1 MSTTWQQAA
10 ALSALLAVTALVVSP
25 VFDNG
30 FVYDDTKVILKGTVI
45 HDPAN
50 LPAVFTQHAMFV
62 SSNDPGETSLD
73 TYRPMTLVSF
83 FWDSAISGR
92 DPFAYHLTNLVMH
105 LLCVSLVFFLLRVLL
120 GGHWGFAL
128 LGAAWFALSPHPNT
142 AQIWINGRSD
152 LFCTAYGLAGILVWR
167 RALDGD
173 TSTGK
178 AVGHGL
184 AALVF
189 LAGLLSK
196 ETLLFVLPMLWLWPE
211 RTGTLGPVERI
222 RRMLPLAAAGGAYL
236 VVRSF
241 VLGGMRAG
249 DGSSHLWTALTYLAP
264 LELEGIAGA
273 LGPRRLYLRFLYDE
287 FSRLSPFALTAIAL
301 VFVALI
307 VGVAR
312 IRRRAPIVAWGFL
325 WFVVALAPVAL
336 VAAILW
342 PGFGRYLYLPS
353 VGLAASLAAGARLA
367 WESFPRLRAVHALGA
382 AAYLAFLALNLH
394 SWVSDFKDIE
404 TLYGSTIRKNPEGAH
419 AYGWLGMA
427 YRDVGRAEDAI
438 GPLAKAREL
447 APNAP
452 AYTQHLLYALIATN
466 RETAALAL
474 AKECVSQHPEH
485 AEECHLYLYT
495 DAQLSRP
502 ADAINHLLD
511 CLRDDEEG
519 TRCYEAFTHAVNAHR
534 LGPVYRKLAEV
545 RLQDDDMAEVR
556 KRTEQVM
563 RAN

>member
-1 MSTTWQQAA
+1 VNTTWQQAA
-10 ALSALLAVTALVVSP
+10 ALFALLVVTALVVSP

-50 LPAVFTQHAMFV
+50 LPALFTQHAMFV
-62 SSNDPGETSLD
+62 SSDDPGETSLD

-105 LLCVSLVFFLLRVLL
+105 LLCVSLVFLLLRVLL

-152 LFCTAYGLAGILVWR
+152 LFCTAYGLAAILVWR

-173 TSTGK
+173 TSK
-178 AVGHGL
+178 QRAVGHVV
-184 AALVF
+184 AALLF

-211 RTGTLGPVERI
+211 SSGTFGPVERI

-236 VVRSF
+236 ALRSV

-249 DGSSHLWTALTYLAP
+249 DGSSHLWTALQYLAP

-287 FSRLSPFALTAIAL
+287 FSRLSPLALAALAL
-301 VFVALI
+301 VFIALM
-307 VGVAR
+307 VGVFAVR
-312 IRRRAPIVAWGFL
+312 KRAPVVAWGLL
-325 WFVVALAPVAL
+325 WFVVTLAPVAL
-336 VAAILW
+336 VASILW

-353 VGLAASLAAGARLA
+353 VGLAASIAACARLA
-367 WESFPRLRAVHALGA
+367 WERFPRLRLAQALGA
-382 AAYLAFLALNLH
+382 VAYLAFLGVNLH
-394 SWVSDFKDIE
+394 SWVGDFKDIE
-404 TLYGSTIRKNPEGAH
+404 TLYGSAIRKNPEGAH

-427 YRDVGRAEDAI
+427 YRDAGRAEDSI

-452 AYTQHLLYALIATN
+452 AYTQHLLYALIATK
-466 RETAALAL
+466 RDAAALAL
-474 AKECVSQHPEH
+474 ARECVSQHPEH

-495 DAQLSRP
+495 DAQLARP
-502 ADAINHLLD
+502 ADAMNHLLD
-511 CLRDDEEG
+511 CLRDDDEG
-519 TRCYEAFTHAVNAHR
+519 ARCYEAFAHAVNAHQ

-545 RLQDDDMAEVR
+545 RLQEDDMAEVR
-556 KRTEQVM
+556 ERTEQVM